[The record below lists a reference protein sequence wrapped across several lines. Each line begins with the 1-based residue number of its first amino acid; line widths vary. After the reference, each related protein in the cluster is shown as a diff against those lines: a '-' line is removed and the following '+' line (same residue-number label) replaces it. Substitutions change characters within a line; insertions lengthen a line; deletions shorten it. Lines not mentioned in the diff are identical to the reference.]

1 PTPTPTPCAA
11 TATVTLSV
19 SPHSVRKG
27 ADAVFTIF
35 AEHNCR
41 DTIVFYSM
49 SGKAQLN
56 TDYTLSGTPGQVT
69 IPADQSSATVTLHA
83 LNNARVKP
91 APAKMTLQAGAGYT
105 LGNPRKQNVALLPH

>member
-1 PTPTPTPCAA
+1 M
-11 TATVTLSV
+11 
-19 SPHSVRKG
+19 
-27 ADAVFTIF
+27 FTIF

-83 LNNARVKP
+83 LNNARTKA
-91 APAKMTLQAGAGYT
+91 APAKMALQPGADYK
-105 LGNPRKQNVALLPH
+105 LGNPKKATAALLPH